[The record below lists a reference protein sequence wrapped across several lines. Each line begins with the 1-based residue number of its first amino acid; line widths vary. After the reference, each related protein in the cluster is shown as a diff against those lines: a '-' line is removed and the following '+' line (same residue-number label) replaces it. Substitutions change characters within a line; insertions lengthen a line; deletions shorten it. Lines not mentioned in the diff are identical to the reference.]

1 MPLCIPYI
9 DDEIQLVRQSR
20 VSPADLKRLAGDL
33 GIGSNV
39 PWEVDMRDHAFTD
52 PSPVAMVDRDSV
64 DTPNLGRRIC
74 DDERLLHI
82 RRHNRW
88 LRAQAD
94 QILIEAGEADL
105 IDWSTGTIADTYIVL
120 GFPRSKIKQVIRR
133 AQKRSEIDDLP
144 PRSRATR
151 GKTWLAIRR
160 SEQDTQFLSNKVR
173 YRKRAVRTP
182 TWDIR

>member
-9 DDEIQLVRQSR
+9 DDEIRLVRQSR
-20 VSPADLKRLAGDL
+20 VSPGDLARLAGEL

-64 DTPNLGRRIC
+64 DTPNMSRRTC
-74 DDERLLHI
+74 DDERLLAI
-82 RRHNRW
+82 RRHARM

-94 QILIEAGEADL
+94 QLLIDSGQADL

-120 GFPRSKIKQVIRR
+120 GIPRSKIRKLIREER
-133 AQKRSEIDDLP
+133 QPSEIDDLP
-144 PRSRATR
+144 PRAKAIR
-151 GKTWLAIRR
+151 GKAWR
-160 SEQDTQFLSNKVR
+160 KVTR
-173 YRKRAVRTP
+173 DPASSWTISIIHTDP
-182 TWDIR
+182 EGEPMEAH